1 MLINLLDI
9 QKTRWYKGLSM
20 NILVTGANGFVG
32 QSLVKSLFSTE
43 YKTIAGVRKIPQLQQ
58 NCEYRLIGNLEAN
71 TRWASILKDI
81 DIIIHTAARV
91 HVMDDKSTDPLTEF
105 RKVNV
110 EGTLSLA
117 RQAAAAGVK
126 RFIFISSIKVNGE
139 GTKLDHP
146 YTADSHPNPID
157 PYGISKYEAEQG
169 LLKLA
174 ETTPLE
180 VVIIRPTLVYGENVK
195 GNFHSLMKW
204 TYKGIP
210 LPIGGIK
217 QNLRSLVS
225 LENLVDFIITC
236 IEHKN
241 AKNEVFLISDDND
254 ISTAGLLKE
263 ISKGL
268 GVKNKAINIPPTLIN
283 KAAAALGKS
292 GVAERL
298 SGSLQVDITKAKNL
312 LDWQP
317 KYSTSESIQ
326 KAAQFYKSTL
336 ADHKSMSLQRP
347 LDVFFSATG
356 LVVASPLLIG
366 ASVIGYFD
374 TGSPW
379 FIQERVGKDQKPFK
393 LIKFRTMKVTTES
406 VASHLVDNTSITKLG
421 KVLRKTKLDE
431 LPQLLNVLKG
441 EMSLVGPRPN
451 LFNQND
457 LIEAREDMGVYN
469 VLPGITGLAQ
479 LSGVDMSTPEC
490 LAKKDKEMIDSMS
503 LKNYFSYIVRTALGK
518 GSGDAV
524 K

>member
-1 MLINLLDI
+1 
-9 QKTRWYKGLSM
+9 M

-32 QSLVKSLFSTE
+32 QSLVNNLLNNTK
-43 YKTIAGVRKIPQLQQ
+43 YKVVAGVRKIPSKKV
-58 NCEYRLIGNLEAN
+58 NCEYRIINNLEDKP
-71 TRWASILKDI
+71 ILTDFFKDI
-81 DIIIHTAARV
+81 DVVIHSAARV
-91 HVMDDKSTDPLTEF
+91 HIMDDKSADPLTEF

-110 EGTLSLA
+110 EGTLNLA
-117 RQAAAAGVK
+117 RQAIKAGVK

-139 GTKLDHP
+139 GTELGKP
-146 YTADSHPNPID
+146 YTEHSKPNPID

-169 LLKLA
+169 LLTLA
-174 ETTPLE
+174 ETTSLE

-204 TYKGIP
+204 TYKGVP

-217 QNLRSLVS
+217 HNLRSLVS
-225 LENLVDFIITC
+225 VDNLVDFIVTC
-236 IEHKN
+236 IGHKD
-241 AKNEVFLISDDND
+241 AKNEIFLISDDDD
-254 ISTAGLLKE
+254 ISTAGLLEE

-268 GVKNKAINIPPTLIN
+268 GVKNKAVNIPAKLIN
-283 KAAAALGKS
+283 TAASAIGKS
-292 GVAERL
+292 GVAQRL
-298 SGSLQVDITKAKNL
+298 SGSLQVDISKAKTL
-312 LDWQP
+312 LGWSP

-326 KAAQFYKSTL
+326 KTARSYKSNL
-336 ADHKSMSLQRP
+336 MAPKSMVLQRP
-347 LDVFFSATG
+347 LDILFSATG

-366 ASVIGYFD
+366 ATAIGYLD
-374 TGSPW
+374 TGSPL

-393 LIKFRTMKVTTES
+393 LIKFRTMKVSTES

-431 LPQLLNVLKG
+431 LPQLINVLKG

-451 LFNQND
+451 LFNQKE
-457 LIEAREDMGVYN
+457 LIEARDEMGVYD

-479 LSGVDMSTPEC
+479 LSGVDMSTPER
-490 LAKKDKEMIDSMS
+490 LAKKDKEMIDTIN
-503 LKNYFSYIVRTALGK
+503 LKNYFSYILNTALGK

>member
-1 MLINLLDI
+1 
-9 QKTRWYKGLSM
+9 M

-32 QSLVKSLFSTE
+32 KSLIKHLSTTN
-43 YKTIAGVRKIPQLQQ
+43 YQAIAGVRKLPEHQQ
-58 NCEYRLIGNLEAN
+58 DYEYRLIANLEDKAN
-71 TRWASILKDI
+71 LTSALKDI
-81 DIIIHTAARV
+81 DVVIHAAARV
-91 HVMDDKSTDPLTEF
+91 HVMKEAASDPLTEF

-110 EGTLSLA
+110 EGSLNLA
-117 RQAAAAGVK
+117 RQAVEAGVK

-139 GTKLDHP
+139 GTELGKP
-146 YTADSHPNPID
+146 YTEHSKSNPID

-169 LLKLA
+169 LLEIAK
-174 ETTPLE
+174 TTPLE

-225 LENLVDFIITC
+225 VDNLVDFIVTC
-236 IEHKN
+236 IEHKD
-241 AKNEVFLISDDND
+241 ARNEVFLISDDDD
-254 ISTAGLLKE
+254 ISTAGLLEE

-268 GVKNKAINIPPTLIN
+268 GVKNKAVNIPAKFIN
-283 KAAAALGKS
+283 TAASAIGKLS
-292 GVAERL
+292 VAQRL
-298 SGSLQVDITKAKNL
+298 SGSLQVDIGKGKTL
-312 LDWQP
+312 LGWKP

-326 KAAQFYKSTL
+326 KTARSYKSSVT
-336 ADHKSMSLQRP
+336 APKSMNLQRP
-347 LDVFFSATG
+347 LDILFSATG

-366 ASVIGYFD
+366 ATAIGYLD
-374 TGSPW
+374 TGSPL

-393 LIKFRTMKVTTES
+393 LIKFRTMKVSTES

-431 LPQLLNVLKG
+431 LPQLINVLKG

-451 LFNQND
+451 LFNQKD
-457 LIEAREDMGVYN
+457 LIEARDEMGVYD

-479 LSGVDMSTPEC
+479 LNGIDMSTPER
-490 LAKKDKEMIDSMS
+490 LAKKDKEMIDTIN
-503 LKNYFSYIVRTALGK
+503 LKNYFSYILSTALGK

>member
-1 MLINLLDI
+1 MSNKHRLL
-9 QKTRWYKGLSM
+9 L
-20 NILVTGANGFVG
+20 TGATGFVG
-32 QSLVKSLFSTE
+32 NAIQQRIVADGKYDL
-43 YKTIAGVRKIPQLQQ
+43 TIAVRNVNKQ
-58 NCEYRLIGNLEAN
+58 LEAIRIVKVDDLKYN
-71 TRWASILKDI
+71 TDWRDALKNI
-81 DIIIHTAARV
+81 DVVVHSAARV
-91 HVMDDKSTDPLTEF
+91 HVMKEESTDPLSEF
-105 RKVNV
+105 HKVNV
-110 EGTLSLA
+110 EGTLNLA
-117 RQAAAAGVK
+117 RQAADTGVK

-139 GTKLDHP
+139 STELGNP
-146 YTADSHPNPID
+146 YTADSKPNPID

-204 TYKGIP
+204 AYKGLP
-210 LPIGGIK
+210 LPTGGIK

-225 LENLVDFIITC
+225 VDNLIDFIITC

-254 ISTAGLLKE
+254 ISTAVLLEE

-268 GVKNKAINIPPTLIN
+268 GVKNKAVNIPPTFIN
-283 KAAAALGKS
+283 TVAGVLGKS
-292 GVAERL
+292 SVAQRL
-298 SGSLQVDITKAKNL
+298 SGSLQVDISKAKNL

-326 KAAQFYKSTL
+326 KAAQFYKSNL
-336 ADHKSMSLQRP
+336 PNHKSMTLQRP
-347 LDVFFSATG
+347 LDVIFSATG

-366 ASVIGYFD
+366 TTIIGYLD
-374 TGSPW
+374 TGSPL

-393 LIKFRTMKVTTES
+393 LIKFRTMNLTTES

-421 KVLRKTKLDE
+421 KILRKTKLDE

-457 LIEAREDMGVYN
+457 LIEAREDMGVYD

-479 LSGVDMSTPEC
+479 LSGVDMSTPER

-503 LKNYFSYIVRTALGK
+503 LKNYFSYIVRTGLGK

>member
-1 MLINLLDI
+1 
-9 QKTRWYKGLSM
+9 M
-20 NILVTGANGFVG
+20 NVLVTGANGFVG
-32 QSLVKSLFSTE
+32 QALVKSLLNTE
-43 YKTIAGVRKIPQLQQ
+43 HNVISGVRKYPLKKF
-58 NCEYRLIGNLEAN
+58 NCEYRITGSLEDN
-71 TRWASILKDI
+71 TRWTNVLNDI
-81 DIIIHTAARV
+81 DIIVHLAARV
-91 HVMDDKSTDPLTEF
+91 HVMKEQSTNPLSEF

-110 EGTLSLA
+110 EGTLDLA

-139 GTKLDHP
+139 ETELGKP
-146 YTADSHPNPID
+146 YTAESKPHPVD
-157 PYGISKYEAEQG
+157 PFGLSKYEAEQG
-169 LLKLA
+169 LLKLV

-195 GNFHSLMKW
+195 GNFQSLLKW
-204 TYKGIP
+204 TYKGVP

-217 QNLRSLVS
+217 ENLRSLVS
-225 LENLVDFIITC
+225 LDNLTDFIITC
-236 IEHKN
+236 IDHPN
-241 AKNEVFLISDDND
+241 ARNEVFLISDGD
-254 ISTAGLLKE
+254 ISTAVLLEE

-268 GVKNKAINIPPTLIN
+268 GVKNKAINIPSTLIN
-283 KAAAALGKS
+283 KVADTLGKS
-292 GVAERL
+292 GMAKRL
-298 SGSLQVDITKAKNL
+298 SGSLQVDISKAKTL

-326 KAAQFYKSTL
+326 KTAEFYKSNL

-347 LDVFFSATG
+347 LDVIFSATG

-366 ASVIGYFD
+366 TTIIGYLD
-374 TGSPW
+374 TGSPL

-393 LIKFRTMKVTTES
+393 LIKFRTMKVATES
-406 VASHLVDNTSITKLG
+406 VASHLVDNTSVTKLG

-431 LPQLLNVLKG
+431 LPQLINVLKG

-457 LIEAREDMGVYN
+457 LIEAREDMGVYS

-479 LSGVDMSTPEC
+479 LSGIDMSTPER
-490 LAKKDKEMIDSMS
+490 LAKKDKEMIDNLN
-503 LKNYFSYIVRTALGK
+503 LKNYFSYILSTALGK

>member
-1 MLINLLDI
+1 
-9 QKTRWYKGLSM
+9 M

-32 QSLVKSLFSTE
+32 QSLVNNLLNNTK
-43 YKTIAGVRKIPQLQQ
+43 YKVVAGVRKLPAEKV
-58 NCEYRLIGNLEAN
+58 NCEYRLINNLEDKPTLTN
-71 TRWASILKDI
+71 VFKDI
-81 DIIIHTAARV
+81 DMVIHSAARV
-91 HVMDDKSTDPLTEF
+91 HIMDDKSADPLTEF

-110 EGTLSLA
+110 EGTLNLA
-117 RQAAAAGVK
+117 RQAVEAGVK

-139 GTKLDHP
+139 GTELGKP
-146 YTADSHPNPID
+146 YTEDSKPNPID

-169 LLKLA
+169 LLALA
-174 ETTPLE
+174 ETTSLE

-204 TYKGIP
+204 TYKGVP

-225 LENLVDFIITC
+225 VDNLVDFIVTC
-236 IEHKN
+236 IEHKD
-241 AKNEVFLISDDND
+241 ARNEVFLISDDDD
-254 ISTAGLLKE
+254 ISTAGLLEE

-268 GVKNKAINIPPTLIN
+268 DVKNKAVNIPAKFIN
-283 KAAAALGKS
+283 TAASAIGKS
-292 GVAERL
+292 SVAQRL
-298 SGSLQVDITKAKNL
+298 SGSLQVDISKAKTL
-312 LDWQP
+312 LGWKP

-326 KAAQFYKSTL
+326 KTARSYKSSVT
-336 ADHKSMSLQRP
+336 APKSMNLQRP
-347 LDVFFSATG
+347 LDILFSATG

-366 ASVIGYFD
+366 ATAIGYLD
-374 TGSPW
+374 TGSPL

-393 LIKFRTMKVTTES
+393 LIKFRTMKVSTES

-431 LPQLLNVLKG
+431 LPQLINVLKG

-457 LIEAREDMGVYN
+457 LIKAREDMGVYS

-479 LSGVDMSTPEC
+479 LSGIDMSTPER
-490 LAKKDKEMIDSMS
+490 LAKKDREMIDSMS
-503 LKNYFSYIVRTALGK
+503 LKNYFSYVVGTALGK

>member
-1 MLINLLDI
+1 MSNVHRLL
-9 QKTRWYKGLSM
+9 L
-20 NILVTGANGFVG
+20 TGATGFVG
-32 QSLVKSLFSTE
+32 GALQQRIIADDNYDL
-43 YKTIAGVRKIPQLQQ
+43 TIAVRKVKERTEAVRTVKVSDLKADTDWSDA
-58 NCEYRLIGNLEAN
+58 LE
-71 TRWASILKDI
+71 DV
-81 DIIIHTAARV
+81 DIIVHSAARV
-91 HVMDDKSTDPLTEF
+91 HVMDDKSADPLTEF

-110 EGTLSLA
+110 EGTLNLA
-117 RQAAAAGVK
+117 RQAVEAGVK

-139 GTKLDHP
+139 GTELGKP
-146 YTADSHPNPID
+146 YTTHSKPNPID
-157 PYGISKYEAEQG
+157 PYGVSKYEAEQG
-169 LLKLA
+169 LLKIS
-174 ETTPLE
+174 ETTLLE

-225 LENLVDFIITC
+225 VDNLVDFIITC
-236 IEHKN
+236 IEHKD

-254 ISTAGLLKE
+254 ISTAGLLEE

-268 GVKNKAINIPPTLIN
+268 GVKNKAINIPPKLIN
-283 KAAAALGKS
+283 TAAGTLGKS
-292 GVAERL
+292 DVAQRL
-298 SGSLQVDITKAKNL
+298 SGSLQVDISKAKTL
-312 LDWQP
+312 LGWQP

-326 KAAQFYKSTL
+326 KAAQFYKSNLT
-336 ADHKSMSLQRP
+336 DHKSMTLQRP

-366 ASVIGYFD
+366 ATAIGYLD
-374 TGSPW
+374 TGSPL
-379 FIQERVGKDQKPFK
+379 FIQERVGKDQKSFK
-393 LIKFRTMKVTTES
+393 LIKFRTMKMTTES

-457 LIEAREDMGVYN
+457 LIEARENMGVYD
-469 VLPGITGLAQ
+469 VLPGVTGLAQ
-479 LSGVDMSTPEC
+479 LSGVDMSTPEY

>member
-1 MLINLLDI
+1 MKIVKLLVI
-9 QKTRWYKGLSM
+9 GLKM
-20 NILVTGANGFVG
+20 NVLVTGANGFVG
-32 QSLVKSLFSTE
+32 QSLVKSLLNTE
-43 YKTIAGVRKIPQLQQ
+43 HNVISGVRKYPLKKLI
-58 NCEYRLIGNLEAN
+58 CEYRLISSLENKRILAN
-71 TRWASILKDI
+71 TFKDI
-81 DIIIHTAARV
+81 DIVVHSAARV
-91 HVMDDKSTDPLTEF
+91 HMMDDKSADPLTEF

-110 EGTLSLA
+110 QGTLNLA
-117 RQAAAAGVK
+117 RQAAAAGVR

-139 GTKLDHP
+139 GTELGHP
-146 YTADSHPNPID
+146 YTADSQPKPTD

-169 LLKLA
+169 LFKLA
-174 ETTPLE
+174 ETMPLE

-204 TYKGIP
+204 TYKGVP
-210 LPIGGIK
+210 LPVGGVK

-225 LENLVDFIITC
+225 IDNLVDFIITC

-254 ISTAGLLKE
+254 ISTAGLLEE

-268 GVKNKAINIPPTLIN
+268 GVKNKAVNIPPILIN
-283 KAAAALGKS
+283 KAAGAFGKQ
-292 GVAERL
+292 GVAQRL
-298 SGSLQVDITKAKNL
+298 SGSLQVDISKAKNL

-317 KYSTSESIQ
+317 KYSTSESIH
-326 KAAQFYKSTL
+326 KAAQFYKSNL
-336 ADHKSMSLQRP
+336 ADRKSMTLQRP
-347 LDVFFSATG
+347 LDVIFSATG

-366 ASVIGYFD
+366 TTIFGYLD
-374 TGSPW
+374 TGSPL

-421 KVLRKTKLDE
+421 RVLRKTKLDE

-441 EMSLVGPRPN
+441 DMSLVGPRPN

-457 LIEAREDMGVYN
+457 LIEARDDMGIYK

-479 LSGVDMSTPEC
+479 LSGIDMSTPER
-490 LAKKDKEMIDSMS
+490 LAEKDKEMIESMN

>member
-1 MLINLLDI
+1 MSNVHKLL
-9 QKTRWYKGLSM
+9 L
-20 NILVTGANGFVG
+20 TGATGFVG
-32 QSLVKSLFSTE
+32 SALQQRIVADENYDL
-43 YKTIAGVRKIPQLQQ
+43 TIAVRKVKEQTPAVHTVKVNDL
-58 NCEYRLIGNLEAN
+58 NADTDWSDALEGV
-71 TRWASILKDI
+71 DV
-81 DIIIHTAARV
+81 IIHSAARV
-91 HVMDDKSTDPLTEF
+91 HVMDDKSADPLAEF

-110 EGTLSLA
+110 EGTLNLA
-117 RQAAAAGVK
+117 RQAVEARVK

-139 GTKLDHP
+139 GTELGKS
-146 YTADSHPNPID
+146 YTTDSKPNPID
-157 PYGISKYEAEQG
+157 PYGVSKYEAEQG
-169 LLKLA
+169 LLKIA
-174 ETTPLE
+174 ETTSLE

-225 LENLVDFIITC
+225 VDNLVDFIITC
-236 IEHKN
+236 IEHKD

-254 ISTAGLLKE
+254 ISTADLLEE

-268 GVKNKAINIPPTLIN
+268 GVKNKALNIPPKLIN
-283 KAAAALGKS
+283 TAAGTLGKS
-292 GVAERL
+292 SVAQRL
-298 SGSLQVDITKAKNL
+298 SGSLQVDISKAKNL
-312 LDWQP
+312 LGWKP

-326 KAAQFYKSTL
+326 KAAKSYKL
-336 ADHKSMSLQRP
+336 NVMAPKSMTLQRP
-347 LDVFFSATG
+347 LDIMFSATG
-356 LVVASPLLIG
+356 LIVASPLLIG
-366 ASVIGYFD
+366 ATAIGYLD
-374 TGSPW
+374 TGSPL

-431 LPQLLNVLKG
+431 LPQLINVLKG

-451 LFNQND
+451 LFNQKD
-457 LIEAREDMGVYN
+457 LIEAREQMRVYD

-479 LSGVDMSTPEC
+479 LSGIDMSTPER
-490 LAKKDKEMIDSMS
+490 LAKKDKEMIDSIN
-503 LKNYFSYIVRTALGK
+503 LKNYFSYILNTALGK
-518 GSGDAV
+518 GSGDAI